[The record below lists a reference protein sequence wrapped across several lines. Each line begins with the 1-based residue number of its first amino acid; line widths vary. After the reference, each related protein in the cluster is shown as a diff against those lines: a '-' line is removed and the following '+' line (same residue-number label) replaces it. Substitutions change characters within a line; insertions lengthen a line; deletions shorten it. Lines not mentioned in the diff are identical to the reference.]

1 MILGSINHIGLTV
14 SDMAR
19 AAGFYEALLGHLGY
33 ARVEE
38 TAEYIL
44 WAGPGGGLGISPV
57 RPELAERRHDRYAV
71 GLHHLAFHAPSRA
84 DVDAAFAKLQAMGA
98 EVTDA
103 PAEYDYLPGY
113 YAVYFLDPDGIKL
126 EVAHTPGFPA

>member
-19 AAGFYEALLGHLGY
+19 GAGFYEDLLGHLGY
-33 ARVEE
+33 ARVED
-38 TAEYIL
+38 TPKHIL
-44 WAGPGGGLGISPV
+44 WAGPGGALGISPV

-98 EVTDA
+98 EVTDV